1 MHGAIVMKTKEKMKC
16 IFCGIEFELTSP
28 KQRLC
33 SELCKSH
40 RRRKGYVSKGME
52 EVDYMTEEKK

>member
-1 MHGAIVMKTKEKMKC
+1 MKTKEKMKC